1 MLAYDNLRESLA
13 RPPSQEEGH
22 LELTSSHTMPPQERV
37 PIGRVIPWVVLVV
50 LLIAGLVLYFRYGAQ
65 VTPLLDGTR

>member
-1 MLAYDNLRESLA
+1 
-13 RPPSQEEGH
+13 
-22 LELTSSHTMPPQERV
+22 MPPQDRV

-50 LLIAGLVLYFRYGAQ
+50 LLIAGLVLYFLYGGH